1 MRASAVGDAALGVP
15 PDRQG
20 LPKPGPHRTRRRFL
34 RLLALLLAAFALL
47 SGAWYFTAY
56 RPYDAYVE
64 ALRTQPGFREDP
76 AFPGCGVDAGG
87 YTCNVARPAFLH
99 WTGNL
104 GIGLP
109 ALTLEDEEVVVFTDS
124 LIIWP
129 HLFEEPELGVIL
141 YEYDIQAD
149 GVICASHQLY
159 ITAAGEY
166 RPYGDAAEDAA
177 NARLLEEHREN
188 VTRLLDRAGEVWGIP
203 AGNGS

>member
-20 LPKPGPHRTRRRFL
+20 LPKPGPHRTRRRFP

-64 ALRTQPGFREDP
+64 ALRTQPGWREDP

-109 ALTLEDEEVVVFTDS
+109 ALMLEDGEEVVFTDS

-129 HLFEEPELGVIL
+129 HLFEEPELRVIL
-141 YEYDIQAD
+141 YEYDIQAG